1 MDHDQWNRR
10 IRGRLHY
17 RCLQPDTSG
26 ISDCQSAS
34 PGRALSG
41 ISKTNEKLTQGTHVY
56 NLETSQHAGKGH
68 SPIRTQ
74 GQRFLTDFSCDGT
87 VCFSYAAGNIRM
99 DKHLALL
106 RESNT
111 VAISY
116 TITNQGEEAGLSITP
131 LMNFREHSASSAV
144 SDLQFTCEPNTVGGF
159 TLIPAAA
166 PGLCIELSCSAGRL
180 FHVKTNTTWICSTRR
195 K

>member
-1 MDHDQWNRR
+1 MHHDQWNRR
-10 IRGRLHY
+10 IRGRLHH
-17 RCLQPDTSG
+17 RCLQPTHQGYLIASLHPRSSAIWYFPKPMKTDTGNPCLQSG
-26 ISDCQSAS
+26 NFPACRERTFSH
-34 PGRALSG
+34 P
-41 ISKTNEKLTQGTHVY
+41 
-56 NLETSQHAGKGH
+56 HA
-68 SPIRTQ
+68 RTA
-74 GQRFLTDFSCDGT
+74 FLTDFSCDGT
-87 VCFSYAAGNIRM
+87 VCFSYSAGNIRM
-99 DKHLALL
+99 DKHLAML

-166 PGLCIELSCSAGRL
+166 PDSASSFPAVPADF

>member
-1 MDHDQWNRR
+1 MESADTREAH
-10 IRGRLHY
+10 H

-34 PGRALSG
+34 PVERYLVF
-41 ISKTNEKLTQGTHVY
+41 SKTNEKLTQGTHVY

-116 TITNQGEEAGLSITP
+116 TITNQERKPT
-131 LMNFREHSASSAV
+131 FHH
-144 SDLQFTCEPNTVGGF
+144 
-159 TLIPAAA
+159 PAYEF
-166 PGLCIELSCSAGRL
+166 PGAQCIVCR
-180 FHVKTNTTWICSTRR
+180 F
-195 K
+195 

>member
-1 MDHDQWNRR
+1 MTE
-10 IRGRLHY
+10 L
-17 RCLQPDTSG
+17 
-26 ISDCQSAS
+26 SAF
-34 PGRALSG
+34 P
-41 ISKTNEKLTQGTHVY
+41 H
-56 NLETSQHAGKGH
+56 
-68 SPIRTQ
+68 
-74 GQRFLTDFSCDGT
+74 
-87 VCFSYAAGNIRM
+87 AAGNIRM

-180 FHVKTNTTWICSTRR
+180 FPT
-195 K
+195 

>member
-1 MDHDQWNRR
+1 
-10 IRGRLHY
+10 
-17 RCLQPDTSG
+17 
-26 ISDCQSAS
+26 
-34 PGRALSG
+34 
-41 ISKTNEKLTQGTHVY
+41 
-56 NLETSQHAGKGH
+56 
-68 SPIRTQ
+68 
-74 GQRFLTDFSCDGT
+74 
-87 VCFSYAAGNIRM
+87 M

-180 FHVKTNTTWICSTRR
+180 FHVKPIRR
-195 K
+195 GYAVPDGSRQRNGGTGYTFLPI